1 MTSRSKSCF
10 HTLQLQQPPVT
21 GQLGSARSYLAEHTP
36 GPRRL
41 HENLAAVGMEAFDGI
56 CAVFDTD
63 HDAGRCQAVSAMW
76 RARIPQSAAPAL
88 PAPGLG
94 ARHPALSGFPASL
107 PGPHE
112 ADESY
117 MYIYIYIHVYVCI
130 YICICIYIY
139 TYIYVCI
146 GAPMPPS
153 GTSTSA
159 RLPRCPRPGRRW
171 SRQSYHLQVESK
183 GRAQNLQSGKEK
195 QTCQH
200 VEVALMNVVDRTE
213 STIKGSTKCW
223 NRPRQEP
230 WHRTRS
236 RSLQTCQ
243 AKDGSE
249 RVCGSAGRRDC
260 HV

>member
-130 YICICIYIY
+130 YIYIYVYVYIYIY
-139 TYIYVCI
+139 IHICMYWRSN
-146 GAPMPPS
+146 APVRNQHFCSPSSVPQTWQKMVPSILPPPS
-153 GTSTSA
+153 RIQGPSPEFA
-159 RLPRCPRPGRRW
+159 VWQGEANLPAC
-171 SRQSYHLQVESK
+171 
-183 GRAQNLQSGKEK
+183 
-195 QTCQH
+195 
-200 VEVALMNVVDRTE
+200 
-213 STIKGSTKCW
+213 
-223 NRPRQEP
+223 
-230 WHRTRS
+230 
-236 RSLQTCQ
+236 
-243 AKDGSE
+243 
-249 RVCGSAGRRDC
+249 
-260 HV
+260 